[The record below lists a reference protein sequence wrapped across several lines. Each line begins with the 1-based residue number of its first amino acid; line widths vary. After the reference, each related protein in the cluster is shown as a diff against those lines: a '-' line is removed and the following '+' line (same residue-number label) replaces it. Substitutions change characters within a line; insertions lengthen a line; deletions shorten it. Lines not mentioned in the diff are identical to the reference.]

1 MLFDFFFKPKAPQ
14 KLPFAT
20 DIHCH
25 VVPGVDD
32 GSPDAETS
40 VELLSHMADWGFER
54 IFASPHST
62 ADHFENTP
70 QTIAEPFTRLKE
82 AAAGAGLQLGLEHH
96 FEYRVDQFFIE
107 QLKNDNIKPLPDDF
121 ILIENGFDQEPW
133 GLENIIFE
141 LLSKGYRPVM
151 AHPERYRYY
160 RHNISRYA
168 ELHDKGLLF
177 QINLLSLA
185 GHYKGGE
192 RDVALRLLKQ
202 GMVSFI
208 GTDVHHMGHVES
220 IERYMQSSAFG
231 KDIKLF
237 DNLLNDS
244 I

>member
-1 MLFDFFFKPKAPQ
+1 MLFDFFFKPKTPQ
-14 KLPFAT
+14 KLPFTT

-25 VVPGVDD
+25 VLPGVDD

-70 QTIAEPFTRLKE
+70 QTIAAPFAELKD
-82 AAAGAGLQLGLEHH
+82 AAARAGLSLGLEHH
-96 FEYRVDQFFIE
+96 FEYRVDQFFIQ
-107 QLKNDNIKPLPDDF
+107 QLDNKNIKTLPDDF

-133 GLENIIFE
+133 GLEHIIFE

-160 RHNISRYA
+160 RNNFSRYA

-185 GHYKGGE
+185 GHYKANE
-192 RDVALRLLKQ
+192 RDIALKLLKQ

-208 GTDVHHMGHVES
+208 GTDVHHMDHVNS
-220 IERYMQSSAFG
+220 IERYLRSSDFG
-231 KDIKLF
+231 KDVKLF
-237 DNLLNDS
+237 DQLLNDT